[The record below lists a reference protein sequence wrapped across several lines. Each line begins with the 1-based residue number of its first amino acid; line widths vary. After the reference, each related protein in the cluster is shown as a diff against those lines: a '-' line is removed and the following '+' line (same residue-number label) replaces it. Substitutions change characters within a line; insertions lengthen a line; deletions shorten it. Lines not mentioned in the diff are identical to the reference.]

1 MSLADA
7 TAAAGK
13 GTGAAI
19 PRRRPRLGLSTKL
32 YAAIAGAVALTLA
45 ASVVAWI
52 SFVELGQVQRRI
64 THEHIPSIADSL
76 RLARQTALVVATTP
90 ALVAAGDAEQQRHI
104 MTALRSQQEVI
115 AGLID
120 SLEREVSLAADP
132 DIPQSIAAIREASRE
147 LSAVLDRLD
156 KSVARQLTLRAELRQ
171 RRTLAVELHRR
182 LIDKLIPLLDDAT
195 AFLVTGYRSLDE
207 VAPVPHEL
215 RMSEAALLDYTAT
228 MQLGIEGNLI
238 GGLLAEAAYIPDV
251 SRLPLMRDRFEAA
264 ADRFRAALGAVRG
277 SDGEVLRVL
286 AEGLIN
292 LGEGDH
298 GLFAPRGALLVEAH
312 AADGLADQS
321 RTIAVRL
328 TGEVD
333 RLVAGID
340 ERTVEAV
347 AASTRSIEVGSKLL
361 LLLNGISILG
371 ALLIGWLYVARH
383 ITAPVVR
390 ITAAA
395 AAFEDLTFD
404 PESLARVRNRRDE
417 LGELARTFTRMADE
431 VQTRTETLD
440 RLVAERTSELQTVAN
455 RLAKYLSPQIYSSI
469 FSKRGEP
476 AAALARKNLTIF
488 FSDIEGFTDITDG
501 MEPERLA
508 FLINT
513 YLSEMSDIA
522 IAHGGTVDKF
532 IGDAILVFFGDP
544 ETEGDRNDAL
554 RCARMA
560 LRMRDR
566 LLELAGLWQQNGI
579 SRPLHARMGI
589 VTGYCTVGN
598 FGSDQRLDYTVI
610 GSPVNLAA
618 RLQTAA
624 EADTILIADST
635 WLLIQDAVDATP
647 LGHITPK
654 GFVRPVEYYR
664 LNGLAGS
671 DTGSAITRVGK
682 HVSVSIPN
690 RRLMNEAIDELRHIE
705 EELAR
710 QLPAP

>member
-1 MSLADA
+1 M
-7 TAAAGK
+7 TAAA
-13 GTGAAI
+13 AAAGI
-19 PRRRPRLGLSTKL
+19 PSASPRRRPRLGLSTKL

-76 RLARQTALVVATTP
+76 RLAQQTALVVATTP
-90 ALVAAGDAEQQRHI
+90 ALVAAGDAEQQRRI

-115 AGLID
+115 TGLID
-120 SLEREVSLAADP
+120 SLEGEVSFTLDSG
-132 DIPQSIAAIREASRE
+132 IPRSIAAIRGASRE
-147 LSAVLDRLD
+147 LSAVLERLD
-156 KSVARQLTLRAELRQ
+156 RSVARQLVLRTELRQ
-171 RRTLAVELHRR
+171 RRNAAVELHRR
-182 LIDKLIPLLDDAT
+182 LIGKLIPLLDDAT
-195 AFLVTGYRSLDE
+195 MFLVTGYRSLDE
-207 VAPVPHEL
+207 IAPVPREL
-215 RMSEAALLDYTAT
+215 RLSETALLDYAAT

-251 SRLPLMRDRFEAA
+251 NRLAPMRERFEAA

-277 SDGEVLRVL
+277 NDGEVLRVL

-292 LGEGDH
+292 LGEGEH
-298 GLFAPRGALLVEAH
+298 GLFTPRAELLVEAQD
-312 AADGLADQS
+312 ADGLADQA
-321 RTIAVRL
+321 RTIATRL

-333 RLVAGID
+333 RLVRVVEA
-340 ERTVEAV
+340 RTADAV
-347 AASTRSIEVGSKLL
+347 AASTRSIDVGSKLL
-361 LLLNGISILG
+361 LLLNSISILG

-395 AAFEDLTFD
+395 AAFEDLRFD
-404 PESLARVRNRRDE
+404 PESLAQVRRRRDE

-476 AAALARKNLTIF
+476 AAALARKNVTVF

-513 YLSEMSDIA
+513 YLREMSLIA
-522 IAHGGTVDKF
+522 IEHGGTIDKF

-566 LLELAGLWQQNGI
+566 LLELAGLWRENGI

-618 RLQTAA
+618 RLQTSA
-624 EADTILIADST
+624 EADTILIAEST
-635 WLLIQDAVDATP
+635 WLLVQDAVDATP
-647 LGHITPK
+647 MGKITPK

-664 LNGLAGS
+664 LDGLAAADAG
-671 DTGSAITRVGK
+671 GAITRVGR
-682 HVSVSIPN
+682 HVSVNIPD
-690 RRLMNEAIDELRHIE
+690 RRLVPEAIGELRRME
-705 EELAR
+705 EDLAR
-710 QLPAP
+710 QLPER